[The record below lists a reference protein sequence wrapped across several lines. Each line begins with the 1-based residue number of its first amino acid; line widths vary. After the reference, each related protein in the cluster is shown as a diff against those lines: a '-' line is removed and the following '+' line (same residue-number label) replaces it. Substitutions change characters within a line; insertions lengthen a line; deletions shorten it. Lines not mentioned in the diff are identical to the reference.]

1 MIDAQVQGLQR
12 LYRGRKRAIA
22 TRRAVDRMKER
33 HVIEL
38 AQANETSKELC
49 ARLNARMREQQR
61 EFRAWIERIQET
73 SKETPLK
80 KQNRSEM
87 RNPVENGADT
97 PVTEKKQGEET
108 AQIPSDNAK
117 QTEAKKQQAVCTV
130 RSDTKT
136 IKMKFGKTNKLASL
150 MDTSLTGD
158 GYYVYL

>member
-73 SKETPLK
+73 SWPGKTGAAALNNCTDMAATEN
-80 KQNRSEM
+80 KQI
-87 RNPVENGADT
+87 
-97 PVTEKKQGEET
+97 EEA
-108 AQIPSDNAK
+108 AQNPSDNAK
-117 QTEAKKQQAVCTV
+117 QTEAKNKPAVCTV
-130 RSDTKT
+130 RGDTKI
-136 IKMKFGKTNKLASL
+136 IKMKFGKNNKLASL
-150 MDTSLTGD
+150 MDTSFTGD

>member
-38 AQANETSKELC
+38 AQANESSKKLC
-49 ARLNARMREQQR
+49 ARLNARVREKQR

-80 KQNRSEM
+80 KQNRLEM
-87 RNPVENGADT
+87 SNPVENGADT
-97 PVTEKKQGEET
+97 PVTEKKQIEEA
-108 AQIPSDNAK
+108 AQNPSDNAK
-117 QTEAKKQQAVCTV
+117 QTEAKET
-130 RSDTKT
+130 RSCLHSTR
-136 IKMKFGKTNKLASL
+136 
-150 MDTSLTGD
+150 
-158 GYYVYL
+158 